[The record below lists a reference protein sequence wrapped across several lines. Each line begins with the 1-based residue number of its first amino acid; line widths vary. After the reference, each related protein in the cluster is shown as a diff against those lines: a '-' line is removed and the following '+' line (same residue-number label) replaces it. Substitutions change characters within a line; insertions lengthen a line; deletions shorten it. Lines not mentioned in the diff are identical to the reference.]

1 MTKQEIQALI
11 DAKIAGQGSA
21 VDTGGALP
29 AILSAIIGL
38 IPDSPAVPA
47 HIIQG
52 DDLVYSTT
60 DAPLASWLTTHNV
73 SLEDW
78 EALINPEIPEKII
91 KTNSGDSQ
99 LILKVTVFTDFT
111 DQVMIIAGGSLS
123 EEAGETLLIYYN
135 KEAETITVM
144 AEEI

>member
-52 DDLVYSTT
+52 DDLLQSTA
-60 DAPLASWLTTHNV
+60 DSPLASWLTTHNV

-91 KTNSGDSQ
+91 KTNSGEPQ
-99 LILKVTVFTDFT
+99 LTLNVTMFLDYD
-111 DQVMIIAGGSLS
+111 DQITIIAGGSFP
-123 EEAGETLLIYYN
+123 EETGATLLIYYN

-144 AEEI
+144 AEEL